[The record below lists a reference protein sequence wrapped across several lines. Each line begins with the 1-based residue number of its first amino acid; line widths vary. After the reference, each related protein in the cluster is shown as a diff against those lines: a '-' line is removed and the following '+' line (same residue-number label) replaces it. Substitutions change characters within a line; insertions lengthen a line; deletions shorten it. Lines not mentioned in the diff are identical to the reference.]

1 MKTFLRAL
9 SFTLSLAALLAGAAG
24 CGDGVSSEEKAR
36 QAYLGLDASIDRAI
50 GLGFDGFNAASS
62 ANIPEQKGQGKITG
76 SMLIN
81 GKVDQ
86 GASSN
91 KTMSLTEALTDYCDD
106 GKHTYDTDAAALPT
120 LDMKLSK
127 IPTGTLTGTLAG
139 TFTVSGQIEGDV
151 TLTLSFSGDL
161 ESASDGTG
169 VERKPGTTHVT
180 GTAESSYGT
189 YDVDLTK

>member
-1 MKTFLRAL
+1 MSTHLRHLAL
-9 SFTLSLAALLAGAAG
+9 TLSLVALVSGAAG

-36 QAYLGLDASIDRAI
+36 QAYLGLDASIDKAI
-50 GLGFDGFNAASS
+50 GLGFAGFNAASS
-62 ANIPEQKGQGKITG
+62 ANIPEQTGKGAITG
-76 SMLIN
+76 TMLIS

-86 GASSN
+86 GASNN
-91 KTMSLTEALTDYCDD
+91 KTMSLNEALTAYCDD

-120 LDMKLSK
+120 IDMKLSK

-139 TFTVSGQIEGDV
+139 AFTVTGDIEGAV
-151 TLTLSFSGDL
+151 TLTLAFSGDL
-161 ESASDGTG
+161 QSTSDGAG

-180 GTAESSYGT
+180 GTAESDYGT

>member
-1 MKTFLRAL
+1 MRSLPHFAL
-9 SFTLSLAALLAGAAG
+9 LLSLAALVSAASG

-36 QAYLGLDASIDRAI
+36 QAYLGLDASIDKAI
-50 GLGFDGFNAASS
+50 GLGFSGFNAASS
-62 ANIPEQKGQGKITG
+62 ANIPDQKGSGAITG
-76 SMLIN
+76 TMVIG

-106 GKHTYDTDAAALPT
+106 GEHTYDTGDTLPT

-127 IPTGTLTGTLAG
+127 IPTGTLTGSLTGEYSVTGNIEGLVTLSL
-139 TFTVSGQIEGDV
+139 TFT
-151 TLTLSFSGDL
+151 GDL
-161 ESASDGTG
+161 QPTSDGTG

-180 GTAESSYGT
+180 GTAESDYGT
-189 YDVDLTK
+189 YAIDVTK

>member
-1 MKTFLRAL
+1 MRSLPHFAL
-9 SFTLSLAALLAGAAG
+9 LLSLAALVSTASG

-36 QAYLGLDASIDRAI
+36 QAYLGLDASIDKAI
-50 GLGFDGFNAASS
+50 GLGFSGFNAASS
-62 ANIPEQKGQGKITG
+62 ANIPDQKGSGAITG
-76 SMLIN
+76 TMVIG

-106 GKHTYDTDAAALPT
+106 GEHTYDTGDTLPT

-127 IPTGTLTGTLAG
+127 IPTGTLTGSLTGEYSVTGNIEGLVTLSL
-139 TFTVSGQIEGDV
+139 TFT
-151 TLTLSFSGDL
+151 GDL
-161 ESASDGTG
+161 QPTSDGTG

-180 GTAESSYGT
+180 GTAESDYGT
-189 YDVDLTK
+189 YDIDLTK